1 MTSQAIINHN
11 EPIVRDVEVMQ
22 VLSSQQAP
30 TGGHVWTFLY
40 PGCHV
45 YLWDGA
51 GKQVLNRLDC
61 SKLVPCSES
70 LKTIA
75 IDEHFM
81 PGSGKS
87 GQVSALALQADKLY
101 IGTSWGCLIVTE
113 AATLRPITVFRPY
126 SQELQA
132 IVTVSQADS
141 DVNSSPLVVTLG
153 KGYRNLI
160 GRYVTDGDTNKKDD
174 SDSGTVYALLW
185 RPDDWMSD

>member
-22 VLSSQQAP
+22 VLSNQGEDS
-30 TGGHVWTFLY
+30 TSTGGGHVWTFLY

-75 IDEHFM
+75 IDEHFS
-81 PGSGKS
+81 PGRS
-87 GQVSALALQADKLY
+87 GQVSALALQGDKLY

-113 AATLRPITVFRPY
+113 AATLRPITVFRPF
-126 SQELQA
+126 SQELQS

-141 DVNSSPLVVTLG
+141 EHASSPLVVTMG

-160 GRYVTDGDTNKKDD
+160 GRYVAGDTKKD
-174 SDSGTVYALLW
+174 DSGTVYALLW
-185 RPDDWMSD
+185 RPDDWVSD